1 MSQIRDNKQ
10 KQLARDAAALP
21 FVCAWIPAGT
31 TRTYV
36 VRTHMAGIKE
46 AAP

>member
-1 MSQIRDNKQ
+1 MNQIRDNKQ
-10 KQLARDAAALP
+10 KQLARHAAAAL
-21 FVCAWIPAGT
+21 FLRASLPAGT
-31 TRTYV
+31 TMIAV

>member
-10 KQLARDAAALP
+10 KQLAHDAAAL
-21 FVCAWIPAGT
+21 FVCAWVPAGT
-31 TRTYV
+31 TRNWV
-36 VRTHMAGIKE
+36 VRTPMAAIKE